1 MNFNLTNGVKNLIII
16 NALFFLASIVI
27 PEWNEWFAGYYFT
40 SDNFRPWQILTH
52 MFMHADVMHIF
63 FNMYALYIF
72 GMALENYWGTK
83 RFLIY
88 YFVSGLGAFALHMG
102 INYLE
107 IYNLWDAIAETK
119 LSLSSDQIQ
128 EVMKNGLLVMREN
141 KVYVNGNMQQLNEL
155 LKEYR
160 DLVNIPVVGASG
172 AVFGVLIG
180 FGMLFPNTELSL
192 LFPPITLKAKVFVLI
207 YGAIELY
214 MALKQSSGDHVA
226 HYAHIGGMLFG
237 YLLLKYWQRNPKMNW

>member
-1 MNFNLTNGVKNLIII
+1 
-16 NALFFLASIVI
+16 
-27 PEWNEWFAGYYFT
+27 
-40 SDNFRPWQILTH
+40 
-52 MFMHADVMHIF
+52 MHADVMHIF
-63 FNMYALYIF
+63 FNMYALYLF
-72 GMALENYWGTK
+72 GVALENYWGTK

-88 YFVSGLGAFALHMG
+88 YFISGLGAFALHMG

-107 IYNLWDAIAETK
+107 IVQLTSEWVKSQMN
-119 LSLSSDQIQ
+119 
-128 EVMKNGLLVMREN
+128 
-141 KVYVNGNMQQLNEL
+141 LNEYEIREVL
-155 LKEYR
+155 ENGEKLFRESKQYSNEAMRHFNEVNHNLKMCI
-160 DLVNIPVVGASG
+160 DTPVVGASG

-192 LFPPITLKAKVFVLI
+192 LFPPITLRAKVFVMI

-237 YLLLKYWQRNPKMNW
+237 YLLLKYWQSKPRVNW